1 MYFNPIPYL
10 LICVENHLLG
20 DALPHVIYCP
30 LICMCWETSV
40 SSWVIKERAYLIFWE
55 QQQNIALFAC
65 QDGRTNLI
73 KRCCARQAAAEGNIC
88 AFSCFFPFGKYPF
101 RRRCVGCCMHRVLG
115 PTLSLTKA
123 LIEDQRSASHCDAD
137 RSAAREVLIP
147 HFNE

>member
-1 MYFNPIPYL
+1 M
-10 LICVENHLLG
+10 ICVENYLLG

-123 LIEDQRSASHCDAD
+123 LIEDQRSAPKCDAD
-137 RSAAREVLIP
+137 RGEAREVLIL